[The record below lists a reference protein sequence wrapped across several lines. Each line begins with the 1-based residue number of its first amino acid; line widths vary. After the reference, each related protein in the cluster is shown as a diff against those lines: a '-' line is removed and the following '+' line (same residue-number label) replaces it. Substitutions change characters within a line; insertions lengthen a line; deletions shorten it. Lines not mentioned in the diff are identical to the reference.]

1 LNDAVQRPVVAVD
14 AMGGDLG
21 PEAIIPGTLKALAA
35 DTSFSIALY
44 GDPAPIGAQLAQ
56 HDHDAQRVEI
66 VPCSQD
72 IGMGESPAAAIRGK
86 PDSPIVR
93 AMVDQKAGRV
103 QAVVSA
109 GSTGAMVAT
118 SLVILGRLASVDRP
132 AIGAVVPT
140 IGGEMLLLDA
150 GANVQ
155 CSAEHL
161 VCFARMGEL
170 YAREM
175 LEVELPTVALL
186 NIGEE
191 QKKGTELAIEAHR
204 MLRESGVNFS
214 GNVEGN
220 VLLLDAAN
228 VVVTDGYTGNIVLK
242 LIEGFGHFMGELAH
256 VPDLDEAHRQAI
268 RPILELLMKKYSY
281 EVYGGALLLG
291 IDGVS
296 IIAHGRSSS
305 RAITSAVRVAHRQ
318 VRLGIPAKLQ
328 SMLGG

>member
-1 LNDAVQRPVVAVD
+1 MNDAVQRPVVAVD

-35 DTSFSIALY
+35 DTSFSIAFY

-66 VPCSQD
+66 IPCSQN

-93 AMVDQKAGRV
+93 AMVDPKAGRV

-170 YAREM
+170 YASEM
-175 LEVELPTVALL
+175 LEVDSPTVALL

>member
-1 LNDAVQRPVVAVD
+1 MNEAVAKPVVAVD

-21 PEAIIPGTLKALAA
+21 PEAIVPGVLQALAA
-35 DTSFSIALY
+35 DSSFSVALY
-44 GDPAPIGAQLAQ
+44 GDPVAIGAQLSQCA
-56 HDHDAQRVEI
+56 HDAQQVAI

-72 IGMGESPAAAIRGK
+72 IDMAEAPAAAIRNK
-86 PDSPIVR
+86 ADSPIVR
-93 AMVDQKAGRV
+93 AMVDQKEGRV
-103 QAVVSA
+103 HAVVSA
-109 GSTGAMVAT
+109 GSTGAMVAA
-118 SLVILGRLASVDRP
+118 SLVILGRLASVNRP
-132 AIGAVVPT
+132 AIGTVVPT

-150 GANVQ
+150 GANIQ
-155 CSAEHL
+155 CTAEHL

-175 LEVELPTVALL
+175 LEVDAPTVALL

-191 QKKGTELAIEAHR
+191 EKKGTELAIEAHGL
-204 MLRESGVNFS
+204 LRTSGVNFT
-214 GNVEGN
+214 GNVESN

-242 LIEGFGHFMGELAH
+242 LIEGFGHFLGELAH
-256 VPDLDEAHRQAI
+256 LPDLDETHRQAI
-268 RPILELLMKKYSY
+268 RPILELLTKKYSY

-305 RAITSAVRVAHRQ
+305 RAITSAVTVARRQ

-328 SMLGG
+328 SMLSG